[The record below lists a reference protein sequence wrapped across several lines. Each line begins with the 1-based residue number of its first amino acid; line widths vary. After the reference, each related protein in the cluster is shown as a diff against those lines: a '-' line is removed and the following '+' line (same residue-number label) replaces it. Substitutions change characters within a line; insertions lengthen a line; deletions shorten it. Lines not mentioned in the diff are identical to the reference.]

1 MPGREGAGMEEM
13 WSRSQRAQPL
23 ELAQG
28 QVRENEGKSHCLSKG
43 VQDPLCQLAW
53 EKGNLQGVT

>member
-1 MPGREGAGMEEM
+1 MEEM